1 MTAVPDSAAAHDFA
15 RRLDFTTLQLFVA
28 VGEAGSIG
36 RAAAREALAA
46 SAVSKRLAELE
57 ALAGVPLL
65 LRHARGVALTP
76 AGQSLL
82 RHAQEALFG
91 LEKMQAA
98 LGEYASGA
106 RGPVRVHASI
116 SAVVQFLPDDLGRF
130 VRENADVKIELQEHL
145 SADVVRA
152 VQEGAADVGICNA
165 SALPPA
171 PGRAAP
177 LQSRPYRQDRL
188 LLAVPQGHPLAGRDE
203 VAFADTL
210 AFDHVGLQAGSS
222 ISQAMQQA
230 ARRAGRPVRLR
241 VRVTGLAAMCRMIDN
256 GLGVGL
262 MPGRAFALL
271 RGVGQGRLLGVPL
284 ADAWALRQIA
294 LIARDFDSLPA
305 PARALVAH
313 LAADAP
319 PA

>member
-1 MTAVPDSAAAHDFA
+1 M
-15 RRLDFTTLQLFVA
+15 
-28 VGEAGSIG
+28 
-36 RAAAREALAA
+36 
-46 SAVSKRLAELE
+46 
-57 ALAGVPLL
+57 
-65 LRHARGVALTP
+65 
-76 AGQSLL
+76 
-82 RHAQEALFG
+82 
-91 LEKMQAA
+91 
-98 LGEYASGA
+98 
-106 RGPVRVHASI
+106 
-116 SAVVQFLPDDLGRF
+116 
-130 VRENADVKIELQEHL
+130 
-145 SADVVRA
+145 
-152 VQEGAADVGICNA
+152 
-165 SALPPA
+165 PPA

>member
-46 SAVSKRLAELE
+46 SAVSKRLSELE

-130 VRENADVKIELQEHL
+130 VRENADVKIELQEAL
-145 SADVVRA
+145 VRRR
-152 VQEGAADVGICNA
+152 G
-165 SALPPA
+165 
-171 PGRAAP
+171 
-177 LQSRPYRQDRL
+177 
-188 LLAVPQGHPLAGRDE
+188 
-203 VAFADTL
+203 
-210 AFDHVGLQAGSS
+210 
-222 ISQAMQQA
+222 
-230 ARRAGRPVRLR
+230 ARRAGRRGGRGHLQR
-241 VRVTGLAAMCRMIDN
+241 QRLAARAGPRRAAAIAP
-256 GLGVGL
+256 L
-262 MPGRAFALL
+262 PARPPAAGRAA
-271 RGVGQGRLLGVPL
+271 G
-284 ADAWALRQIA
+284 
-294 LIARDFDSLPA
+294 
-305 PARALVAH
+305 
-313 LAADAP
+313 P
-319 PA
+319 PAGRAR

>member
-28 VGEAGSIG
+28 VGETGSIG

-46 SAVSKRLAELE
+46 SAVSKRLSELE

-222 ISQAMQQA
+222 ISQAMQQVFQPHL
-230 ARRAGRPVRLR
+230 PVRLPCYDLAP
-241 VRVTGLAAMCRMIDN
+241 VTSFTLNSSSR
-256 GLGVGL
+256 
-262 MPGRAFALL
+262 
-271 RGVGQGRLLGVPL
+271 
-284 ADAWALRQIA
+284 
-294 LIARDFDSLPA
+294 
-305 PARALVAH
+305 
-313 LAADAP
+313 
-319 PA
+319 